1 MTSVHHEE
9 RIALLLR
16 LMRPAP
22 AGWVRAAQELPAA
35 RRSIDEIVA
44 RAEADAAF
52 QASLVADLE
61 AALAREG
68 YEPSRPLLD
77 ELRKHV
83 QLRWGQ
89 D

>member
-1 MTSVHHEE
+1 MTNACHEE
-9 RIALLLR
+9 RIARLLR
-16 LMRPAP
+16 LMRPVP
-22 AGWVRAAQELPAA
+22 VGWVQAAQQLPAA

-68 YEPSRPLLD
+68 YEPSRPLLE
-77 ELRKHV
+77 ELRK
-83 QLRWGQ
+83 RYPEA
-89 D
+89 

>member
-1 MTSVHHEE
+1 MTSTHHEE

-22 AGWVRAAQELPAA
+22 IGWVQAAQELPAA

-61 AALAREG
+61 AALARQG
-68 YEPSRPLLD
+68 YEPSRPLLE
-77 ELRKHV
+77 ELRKQV
-83 QLRWGQ
+83 RLRWGQ
-89 D
+89 E